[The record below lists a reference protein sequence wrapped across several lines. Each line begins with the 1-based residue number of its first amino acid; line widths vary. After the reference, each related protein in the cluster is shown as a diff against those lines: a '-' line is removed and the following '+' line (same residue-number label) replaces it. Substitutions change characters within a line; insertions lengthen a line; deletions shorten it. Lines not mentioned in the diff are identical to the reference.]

1 MLSQS
6 FFFSETESKTSHPVQ
21 AAVVQPSCEPL
32 SASVSAPVSPSK
44 PEEEQSPVDP
54 SDITLSLFQTNSET
68 EDKAEDAE
76 AEVCEEMVVSGME
89 YEKKEEPEGHF
100 EEETNGLGT
109 EECEREQMSDRDVS
123 NVVLSE
129 KERQNEELNE
139 KDNCSASSISSAS
152 STLEREE
159 REEKH
164 VSHSDSGENIHKS
177 NTVHHRGSNIRK
189 STLFLYYHETIFNSI
204 GIPDKP
210 LMVKMFVKV
219 GRYFLDSMHVFY
231 LKHLLLAAAIVRQLL
246 EFDLKDELCCSSW

>member
-1 MLSQS
+1 
-6 FFFSETESKTSHPVQ
+6 
-21 AAVVQPSCEPL
+21 VQPSCEPL
-32 SASVSAPVSPSK
+32 SASASAPVSPSK

-54 SDITLSLFQTNSET
+54 SDVSLSLVQTNSET
-68 EDKAEDAE
+68 EEKAEDAE
-76 AEVCEEMVVSGME
+76 AEVFEETVVSGME

-109 EECEREQMSDRDVS
+109 EECEREQMLDRDVS

-164 VSHSDSGENIHKS
+164 VSHSDSGEN
-177 NTVHHRGSNIRK
+177 NTYTYQILYNTEGMTFATWFKMNI
-189 STLFLYYHETIFNSI
+189 FLYYHETT
-204 GIPDKP
+204 
-210 LMVKMFVKV
+210 LT
-219 GRYFLDSMHVFY
+219 
-231 LKHLLLAAAIVRQLL
+231 
-246 EFDLKDELCCSSW
+246 